1 MGQPFGFLSA
11 IKAEIV
17 PEVDPFDF
25 AQGEF

>member
-11 IKAEIV
+11 VKAEIV

-25 AQGEF
+25 AQGKL